1 MTMRTL
7 ITAVAVLLSLVP
19 ALAQQRLPNFPR
31 NTGYGEARQSLIGLG
46 WSPVTLPDADRCP
59 ARDERC
65 AGRPEMLSCSGT
77 GIAACAFTWKRGDT
91 LIEVFTAGEAPVVT
105 GVRCRAGCR

>member
-1 MTMRTL
+1 MRPFL
-7 ITAVAVLLSLVP
+7 VLAALVLSTGSG
-19 ALAQQRLPNFPR
+19 LAQQGLPSFPR
-31 NTGYGEARQSLIGLG
+31 ETAYVEARRSLAGLG

-59 ARDERC
+59 SGDGRC

-77 GIAACAFTWKRGDT
+77 GIAACAFTWRRGDT
-91 LIEVFTAGEAPVVT
+91 LIEVFTAGEIPVVT